1 MIEDGV
7 TSIGGHAFYFCR
19 LLTSV
24 TADNSVL
31 SVGESAFY
39 GCETLTSVTIPDSV
53 TTIGDNA
60 FRECKALT
68 TVTVPNSVTSI
79 GASAFYDCI
88 SLESVVIGNS
98 VQTIG
103 ASAFY
108 NCKVLTSVAI
118 PDSVTS
124 LGNYVFYGCLA
135 LTSVDIGNG
144 VTSVP
149 NSSFNGCY
157 ALTTVTFG
165 NSIQSIGPGAFY
177 SCAITSVTLPDSV
190 TSIGSNAFYHCGSMT
205 TLVLGS
211 GLLTIG
217 PDAFRDCSSITEIVI
232 PDSVT
237 TIGAQAFQNCTSATS
252 IQIGSGVTSIDQRAF
267 QNCPVVEM
275 IIFKA
280 TGWNVTSIGS
290 EAFGLGVEG
299 HPTTAIVYSHDNV
312 ADGRLDDYKN
322 TNTVLYYLVLPTYA
336 VDITVNNT
344 EWGSVNLTHVMVEEG
359 TVISADGNILH
370 IGTLDVVATA
380 NPPDVQYTYVFV
392 NWTGIP
398 EGGTVTQDI
407 TVTANFE
414 AEINRYTVTFT
425 VNDPAYGTV
434 DLGFVEADYGTLI
447 EPDGSMIRIND
458 SEITAIP
465 SDPSGIYSY
474 SFLRWD
480 GLTERIEGD
489 MTITAVFSM
498 SASIPASEYI
508 DGTTHKE
515 YSEDGGILAII
526 FSIVPL
532 LLGLMIIAGLASS
545 MGAFKR

>member
-7 TSIGGHAFYFCR
+7 TSIGSRALYFCR

-24 TADNSVL
+24 TAGNSVS

-39 GCETLTSVTIPDSV
+39 GCESLASVTLPDPVGS
-53 TTIGDNA
+53 IGDNA
-60 FRECKALT
+60 FRECKALNT
-68 TVTVPNSVTSI
+68 FTVPNSVTTI
-79 GASAFYDCI
+79 GGSAFYDCTT
-88 SLESVVIGNS
+88 LESVVIGNS
-98 VQTIG
+98 VLTIG

-108 NCKVLTSVAI
+108 NCKALTSVVI

-124 LGNYVFYGCLA
+124 LGNYVFYECLS
-135 LTSVDIGNG
+135 LESVVIGNG

-190 TSIGSNAFYHCGSMT
+190 TSIASNAFYHCESMT
-205 TLVLGS
+205 TLELGS

-217 PDAFRDCSSITEIVI
+217 PDAFRDCSAVTEIVI

-237 TIGAQAFQNCTSATS
+237 SIGAQAFQNCTSVTS
-252 IQIGSGVTSIDQRAF
+252 IDVGAGVTSIDQRAF
-267 QNCPVVEM
+267 QNCPVVER
-275 IIFKA
+275 IIFRA
-280 TGWNVTSIGS
+280 TAWNVTTIGS
-290 EAFGLGVEG
+290 EAFGLGVDG

-380 NPPDVQYTYVFV
+380 NQPTAQYTYEFV
-392 NWTGIP
+392 GWTGIP
-398 EGGTVTQDI
+398 ESGTITQDI

-425 VNDPAYGTV
+425 VNDPTYGRV

-447 EPDGSMIRIND
+447 EPDGSIIRIND

-465 SDPSGIYSY
+465 ADPSGIYSY

-480 GLTERIEGD
+480 GLTERVEGD
-489 MTITAVFSM
+489 MTITAVFFM

-526 FSIVPL
+526 YSIVPL

-545 MGAFKR
+545 MGAFRR